1 MSDMRREPATVAH
14 AKDLGPRLREA
25 DREEVSASSGME
37 AEDVLILAV
46 AHAKRA
52 DAWFKGDTLIAI
64 SGINGSLVDPSV
76 GVIWMLGS
84 DELDR
89 LPKVLM
95 KGQRQYVRDLLK
107 GHDMLLNFV
116 DNRNIKAH
124 RWLRWLGFHVGEPRP
139 FGAAGLLFRPFVMSA
154 HGEIHQP
161 PSPGGADRTFIEV
174 SHV

>member
-1 MSDMRREPATVAH
+1 MSDLRREPATVAH
-14 AKDLGPRLREA
+14 AKDLGRRVRQA
-25 DREEVSASSGME
+25 DQDEVMAACGMTG
-37 AEDVLILAV
+37 EDALILAV

-64 SGINGSLVDPSV
+64 SGISGTLIDQSV

-89 LPKVLM
+89 FPKVLM

-116 DNRNIKAH
+116 DNRNIKAQK
-124 RWLRWLGFHVGEPRP
+124 WLRWLGFHIGEPRP
-139 FGAAGLLFRPFVMSA
+139 FGAAGLLFRPFILSA
-154 HGEIHQP
+154 HGELHPQS
-161 PSPGGADRTFIEV
+161 SPDCTDRTFIEV
-174 SHV
+174 FHV